1 MVAGEGGGV
10 FNTFVNQILQIQFGN
25 DSVKRRMG
33 S

>member
-1 MVAGEGGGV
+1 MVGGGV
-10 FNTFVNQILQIQFGN
+10 NTFVNQILQIQIDN